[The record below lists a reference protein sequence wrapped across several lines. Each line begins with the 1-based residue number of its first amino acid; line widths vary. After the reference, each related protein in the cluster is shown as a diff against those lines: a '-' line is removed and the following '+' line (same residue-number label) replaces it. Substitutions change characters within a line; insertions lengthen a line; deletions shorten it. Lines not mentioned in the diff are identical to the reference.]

1 MVQGT
6 KANCPPF
13 HVQPIGVV
21 KKDSDS
27 KDRHESRHSSDS
39 SQVCGTVEL
48 GGEVFSSP
56 VAWWDE
62 TDETLRIAV
71 GCRDNHV
78 YCLKFEAS

>member
-1 MVQGT
+1 MVKGT
-6 KANCPPF
+6 KANCPSCSA
-13 HVQPIGVV
+13 HWGCYRILI
-21 KKDSDS
+21 
-27 KDRHESRHSSDS
+27 HSSDS